1 MRAVLIPNII
11 YMMMTRPTAPCKRHI
26 IDNGE

>member
-1 MRAVLIPNII
+1 MGAVRIPYMI
-11 YMMMTRPTAPCKRHI
+11 YMMMTRPTVLCKRHI